1 MTRSSAQP
9 RLRVPVQ
16 PSGNLQTLET
26 ASILLAIL
34 VMISSRRQRRWVTAV
49 PAAALIVCLCMA
61 YGCATGGTTT
71 GSGSGGTP
79 AGTYKIAVTA
89 TSGTLVQT
97 TQVTLTVN

>member
-1 MTRSSAQP
+1 M
-9 RLRVPVQ
+9 
-16 PSGNLQTLET
+16 ET

-34 VMISSRRQRRWVTAV
+34 VFITRRQRRWVTAV
-49 PAAALIVCLCMA
+49 PAAALLVCICLA

-71 GSGSGGTP
+71 GGGSGGTP

-89 TSGTLVQT
+89 TSGTLMQT